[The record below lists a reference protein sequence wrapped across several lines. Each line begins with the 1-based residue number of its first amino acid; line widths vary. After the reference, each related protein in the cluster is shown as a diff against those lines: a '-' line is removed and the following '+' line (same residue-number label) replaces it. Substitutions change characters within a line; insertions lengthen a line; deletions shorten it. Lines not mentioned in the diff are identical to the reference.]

1 MAKRGRITERS
12 LYPAIK
18 DVFKNF
24 GATSVQ
30 EVKFGTQ
37 PDIVADWL
45 GEKWLISVKIGDPT
59 RQKLLKD
66 AFMQYV
72 NHVLD
77 SGIKYGMIIFYP
89 EEIRNVEPD
98 EQAIHSAVEN
108 TEAYFLVVNPQME
121 LRKTLAEALEEIKST
136 LQMRIPTVF
145 SLKTV
150 VRILKDHITDI
161 MKDVKLKQTEITKII
176 TDPELF
182 FGISYEKKKKEEI
195 FKFLAS
201 YIFLSQVLF
210 LRYTLRSIQRS

>member
-1 MAKRGRITERS
+1 
-12 LYPAIK
+12 
-18 DVFKNF
+18 
-24 GATSVQ
+24 
-30 EVKFGTQ
+30 
-37 PDIVADWL
+37 
-45 GEKWLISVKIGDPT
+45 
-59 RQKLLKD
+59 
-66 AFMQYV
+66 
-72 NHVLD
+72 
-77 SGIKYGMIIFYP
+77 MIIFYP
-89 EEIRNVEPD
+89 KEIRNVEPD
-98 EQAIHSAVEN
+98 ERAIQFAIEN

-121 LRKTLAEALEEIKST
+121 LRKTLAEALEEIRST

-182 FGISYEKKKKEEI
+182 FGISYERKKKEEI

-210 LRYTLRSIQRS
+210 LGSFTIGYLNSGSK